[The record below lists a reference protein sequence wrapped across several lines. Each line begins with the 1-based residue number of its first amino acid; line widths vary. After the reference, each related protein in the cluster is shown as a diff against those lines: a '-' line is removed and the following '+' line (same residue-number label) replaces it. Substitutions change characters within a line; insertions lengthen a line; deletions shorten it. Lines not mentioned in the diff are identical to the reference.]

1 MRGMNGYVVRRL
13 VVHVSRSIKD
23 VIPDG
28 GVLGVPYYDT
38 TTPFSPTIAVNLVVL
53 QPDLVRAVLV
63 ADVSAA
69 TGH

>member
-1 MRGMNGYVVRRL
+1 MRGMNSYVVRRL

-38 TTPFSPTIAVNLVVL
+38 TTPFSLTIAVNLVVL
-53 QPDLVRAVLV
+53 
-63 ADVSAA
+63 
-69 TGH
+69 